1 MGPTN
6 IALVRYYKADQALR
20 EAQGR
25 YDAAARS
32 VRIQERR
39 LADLNEKLR
48 LAQGTLQTHQL
59 KQGELDLDIKT
70 RDARIDRLRGQ
81 QQEAKNHKEYQAFLT
96 EINTEKIDKAKTEDE
111 SLKVMQ
117 LVENSQREVAD
128 LQAQIGGETKKTE
141 EIRQQLSARLAQL
154 QGEVDALKPAVE
166 DAKKGVTPKAMAA
179 YERLA
184 DRFEGE
190 ALAPVGKPDRRRE
203 EYNCGSCHMGLVV
216 DVYNRLHTRDDLVT
230 CPNCHRLLYI
240 PDDLPPEEAIKK
252 RPERREP
259 RNKNVTAVVG
269 RQTSA
274 ADILNSMRP
283 DEDEAAETPSGPPA
297 ESAAESATTTAPSDA
312 PSDSAS
318 DSASAVAHDSQ
329 QQPQQ

>member
-1 MGPTN
+1 
-6 IALVRYYKADQALR
+6 
-20 EAQGR
+20 
-25 YDAAARS
+25 
-32 VRIQERR
+32 
-39 LADLNEKLR
+39 
-48 LAQGTLQTHQL
+48 
-59 KQGELDLDIKT
+59 
-70 RDARIDRLRGQ
+70 
-81 QQEAKNHKEYQAFLT
+81 
-96 EINTEKIDKAKTEDE
+96 
-111 SLKVMQ
+111 MQ
-117 LVENSQREVAD
+117 LVENSQKEVAD
-128 LQAQIGGETKKTE
+128 LQAQIAGETKKTE
-141 EIRQQLSARLAQL
+141 EVRQQLSARLAQL

-216 DVYNRLHTRDDLVT
+216 DVYNRLHTRDELVT
-230 CPNCHRLLYI
+230 CPNCHRILYI

-252 RPERREP
+252 RPERREA

-283 DEDEAAETPSGPPA
+283 DEDETPEPAAEP
-297 ESAAESATTTAPSDA
+297 ATTVPASDA
-312 PSDSAS
+312 PSA
-318 DSASAVAHDSQ
+318 AVADSE

>member
-1 MGPTN
+1 
-6 IALVRYYKADQALR
+6 
-20 EAQGR
+20 
-25 YDAAARS
+25 
-32 VRIQERR
+32 
-39 LADLNEKLR
+39 
-48 LAQGTLQTHQL
+48 
-59 KQGELDLDIKT
+59 
-70 RDARIDRLRGQ
+70 
-81 QQEAKNHKEYQAFLT
+81 
-96 EINTEKIDKAKTEDE
+96 
-111 SLKVMQ
+111 
-117 LVENSQREVAD
+117 
-128 LQAQIGGETKKTE
+128 
-141 EIRQQLSARLAQL
+141 
-154 QGEVDALKPAVE
+154 
-166 DAKKGVTPKAMAA
+166 VTPKAMAA

-240 PDDLPPEEAIKK
+240 PDDLPPEEAIRK

-283 DEDEAAETPSGPPA
+283 DEDDAAPEPAVTTP
-297 ESAAESATTTAPSDA
+297 AADSPDA
-312 PSDSAS
+312 PAAAPDSGQA
-318 DSASAVAHDSQ
+318 Q
-329 QQPQQ
+329 